1 MNDFTVQLKNS
12 FCPDHE
18 AAARRID
25 FETDVRPVIENP
37 SKMMFETF
45 YGDSIN
51 EVVDQLKKV
60 DAINT
65 ANYILYKII
74 LREDFN
80 EPHAEIATIFRNAPE
95 VKWGHATS
103 SGQASNVV
111 LHLLTRN

>member
-51 EVVDQLKKV
+51 EVVDQLKK
-60 DAINT
+60 
-65 ANYILYKII
+65 II